1 MMAEDVTIV
10 VATYNRAEVLRRTLR
25 CARAQTHENWRM
37 IVVGDACSDGTEAM
51 VSALGDD
58 RIRFINLPQRF
69 GEQSGPNS
77 VGMALADGQ
86 AVAFLNHDDYWLP
99 NHLEEGVRALRENEA
114 DLYWSRAAFFT
125 NRGPRVDRAIFTE
138 ESPASRSL
146 SVAVHAPPH
155 YSEPM
160 SSWVV
165 RRETLER
172 VGAMTAASRTHL
184 MPIQDYC
191 IRLWRAG
198 TRLYA
203 GRRIT
208 VLKDRVV
215 PPAPERG
222 TKIYGLSADFAESW
236 VDQVERGDT
245 SHLLAS
251 MADDLWLSRALGLAR
266 AFEPTQTSG
275 NTPAEILAASGL
287 DLMALRAD
295 AAAGESKLL
304 SQTLARRTGEH
315 LDRQPELAEMIAFAK
330 ARVSK

>member
-25 CARAQTHENWRM
+25 CAIAQTHENWRM
-37 IVVGDACSDGTEAM
+37 IVVGDACSDETEAM

-58 RIRFINLPQRF
+58 RIRFINLPERF

-99 NHLEEGVRALRENEA
+99 NHLEEGLRALRENEA

-138 ESPASRSL
+138 EAPASRSL
-146 SVAVHAPPH
+146 SVAFHAPRH

-165 RRETLER
+165 ERKTLER
-172 VGAMTAASRTHL
+172 VGPMIAASRTHL

-198 TRLYA
+198 TRLCT
-203 GRRIT
+203 GGPIT
-208 VLKDRVV
+208 VLKDRMA
-215 PPAPERG
+215 PPAPGRG
-222 TKIYGLSADFAESW
+222 TRIYDLSAEFAESW
-236 VDQVERGDT
+236 VQQIERGDT
-245 SHLLAS
+245 SHLMAS
-251 MADDLWLSRALGLAR
+251 VADDLWLSRALGLAR
-266 AFEPTQTSG
+266 AFEPKQTTG
-275 NTPAEILAASGL
+275 NAPAEILAASGL
-287 DLMALRAD
+287 NLTSLRAD
-295 AAAGESKLL
+295 AAADESNLL
-304 SQTLARRTGEH
+304 HSTLVRRTGEH
-315 LDRQPELAEMIAFAK
+315 IERQPELAKMIAFAK